1 MTLLNI
7 LIFEPYPFN
16 RIAGNLRTQSN
27 IIKFVNKKK
36 FNLVFLS
43 PFETGFTKK
52 LEKEGVDTVIL
63 EAPARVNRYGGKN
76 LSDGSFG
83 RFKTVISLFRYN
95 LRLRRVIRQKNID
108 IIYCNSIRGVLTMS
122 LSALLTMV
130 PILWYI
136 KGELQ
141 NKILDAIGFFLSR
154 KILYFCE
161 SNKND
166 KYPLLTSI
174 FRKKIEILKI
184 GINPDVVANIEQTDK
199 SNLAKELSINGLTIN
214 LVNIGQLYRPKGIH
228 YLLEA
233 IALVLD
239 EFPNIRI
246 YIVGDHI
253 IEEYKDYINDLKNI
267 IEQHGMSDHIIFTGW
282 RLDAMQIVALMDIL
296 VHPSLSEGFGRAVL
310 ESMAL
315 GKPVIASKVGGLR
328 ELISDGENG
337 FLVDAGNP
345 IQIAEKLRLL
355 LANKEL
361 RERMGKEAKKTVYT
375 DYLIQDKIGQLER
388 IWCEMAADNYN
399 IRSK

>member
-1 MTLLNI
+1 MTPLNI

-27 IIKFVNKKK
+27 IIKFVDKEK
-36 FNLVFLS
+36 FHLIFLS

-52 LEKEGVDTVIL
+52 LESEGVDTVIL

-76 LSDGSFG
+76 LNDGSFG

-95 LRLRRVIRQKNID
+95 LRLRKVLRQKNID
-108 IIYCNSIRGVLTMS
+108 IIYCNSIRGVLTIC
-122 LSALLTMV
+122 LSALLTRV

-141 NKILDAIGFFLSR
+141 NTILDTIGFFLSR

-166 KYPLLTSI
+166 KYPLLTGI
-174 FRKKIEILKI
+174 FRKKIGILKI
-184 GINPDVVANIEQTDK
+184 GIDPDVVANIEQTDK
-199 SNLAKELSINGLTIN
+199 SNLAKEFSIDGQTIN
-214 LVNIGQLYRPKGIH
+214 LVYTGQLYRPKGIH

-233 IALVLD
+233 ITLVKD
-239 EFPNIRI
+239 EFPNIQL
-246 YIVGDHI
+246 YTVGDHI
-253 IEEYKDYINDLKNI
+253 IEEYKDYFNDLKNI
-267 IEQHGMSDHIIFTGW
+267 IEQHGMSEHIIFTGW
-282 RLDAMQIVALMDIL
+282 RPDALQIVALMDIL

-310 ESMAL
+310 EGMAL

-345 IQIAEKLRLL
+345 SQIAEKLRLL
-355 LANKEL
+355 LASKEL
-361 RERMGKEAKKTVYT
+361 REKLGKEARKTVYSE
-375 DYLIQDKIGQLER
+375 YLIQDKIGQMEL
-388 IWCEMAADNYN
+388 IWSEMVANN
-399 IRSK
+399 